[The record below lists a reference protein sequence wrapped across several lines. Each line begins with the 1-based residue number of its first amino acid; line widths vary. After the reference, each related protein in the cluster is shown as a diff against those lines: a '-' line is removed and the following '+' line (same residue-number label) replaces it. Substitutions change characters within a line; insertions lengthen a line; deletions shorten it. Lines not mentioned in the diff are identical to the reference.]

1 VLLVAHAA
9 VATSAGF
16 DTALAG
22 RVFAAAL
29 AFAAPR
35 TLDPATAQDLSLW
48 GLHGITALD
57 PALAADLRGPRLQL
71 TATNRVV
78 LDRVTPARDDA
89 FAWGHLAADME
100 AAAYTQSA
108 TLRAAGTQG
117 LIQGFFDEMFNHLDP
132 YSRYEPPAP
141 AEAERT
147 KLSVDAGAG
156 IGLIAREHA
165 VVVEDVVPNGPGQQA
180 GLRVGD
186 RIVSI
191 DGRRP
196 HASQL
201 DRARAWLSGPD
212 GTSVDV
218 RVRGLDGILRNLS
231 LTLAYVPP
239 ETVFS
244 ERAGTMLVIRIS
256 SFTSNTA
263 ERLSEVM
270 EAGLAAQP
278 PPAAI
283 VVDLRGN
290 RGGLLR
296 QAVTSVAL
304 LADHGVIASTAGRA
318 PEATHDWRID
328 GGDLTHGLPVVIL
341 VDGRSASAAEIM
353 AAALADLGRGVVVG
367 SATLGKGL
375 VQTITR
381 LPDGGEL
388 YVTWSRVLAPRGWPI
403 QSLGVLPQI
412 CTSVAPEDSAR
423 ALSHL
428 LGGQQ
433 DMKPALD
440 AARAARAPLPV
451 ARALELRAACPAAEG
466 RDDDM
471 KVVQFLVDHPGAY
484 RTALLRGQ

>member
-57 PALAADLRGPRLQL
+57 PALATDLRGPRLQL
-71 TATNRVV
+71 TSTNRVV

-196 HASQL
+196 RAGQL

-218 RVRGLDGILRNLS
+218 RVR
-231 LTLAYVPP
+231 
-239 ETVFS
+239 
-244 ERAGTMLVIRIS
+244 
-256 SFTSNTA
+256 
-263 ERLSEVM
+263 
-270 EAGLAAQP
+270 
-278 PPAAI
+278 
-283 VVDLRGN
+283 
-290 RGGLLR
+290 
-296 QAVTSVAL
+296 
-304 LADHGVIASTAGRA
+304 
-318 PEATHDWRID
+318 
-328 GGDLTHGLPVVIL
+328 
-341 VDGRSASAAEIM
+341 
-353 AAALADLGRGVVVG
+353 
-367 SATLGKGL
+367 
-375 VQTITR
+375 
-381 LPDGGEL
+381 
-388 YVTWSRVLAPRGWPI
+388 
-403 QSLGVLPQI
+403 
-412 CTSVAPEDSAR
+412 
-423 ALSHL
+423 
-428 LGGQQ
+428 
-433 DMKPALD
+433 
-440 AARAARAPLPV
+440 
-451 ARALELRAACPAAEG
+451 
-466 RDDDM
+466 
-471 KVVQFLVDHPGAY
+471 
-484 RTALLRGQ
+484 